1 MNNDLLI
8 EKARKKAFDN
18 ERNFGGCSQCVVGA
32 LKDTLGVVSN
42 DVFKAATG
50 LGGGIGLTGRSCCGA
65 LTGGVMVIGTF
76 LGREYDNFADPGR
89 VRFETFKLAKRLV
102 EKFEEEYGSVVCDDI
117 KIKIMGRKYDLCDE
131 KEFQEFLNDGGHDD
145 KCPSVCG
152 NGAKWT
158 VEILSQEKLI

>member
-76 LGREYDNFADPGR
+76 LGR
-89 VRFETFKLAKRLV
+89 
-102 EKFEEEYGSVVCDDI
+102 
-117 KIKIMGRKYDLCDE
+117 KYDLCDE
-131 KEFQEFLNDGGHDD
+131 KEFQEFLDDGGHDD